1 MCVCV
6 CVKSFVITK
15 LDSVGGRMIS
25 FFHPLQNNIQNGPT
39 LLILF
44 VCFLILSWKWKELV
58 FMGQNIRHFDII
70 LSWRSRGDKIVIVSE
85 TGTLE
90 MGFYY
95 HSTSCVVSRIKL
107 DFSKNG

>member
-1 MCVCV
+1 
-6 CVKSFVITK
+6 
-15 LDSVGGRMIS
+15 
-25 FFHPLQNNIQNGPT
+25 
-39 LLILF
+39 
-44 VCFLILSWKWKELV
+44 
-58 FMGQNIRHFDII
+58 MGQNIRHFDII

-107 DFSKNG
+107 DFSKNGQQNRDTKLFRLESYN